1 MVIYITLAIAAA
13 TGIYSYNYLA
23 SLLGRKPVRISFML
37 LGACAAVYALYEIW
51 AEPSLFGFIRSL
63 VLIFIFYTSATLPL
77 CLAAFSEDVFYYIR
91 RMAGHGKR
99 SSRSRTVFTAA
110 IILAVSGVAAVI
122 YGMAVTKTDFKVYPF
137 EMKSGRI
144 PEAFDGLRIVQ
155 ISDLHLGSFPEGDR
169 DLPRAFEMINALKP
183 DAILLTGD
191 ILNDNSRD
199 MRPWIKHLKAL
210 EAPMGKYAVLG
221 NHDYCEYDR
230 DLTEEGRRE
239 NMDSLASYYTRCG
252 FRLLN
257 DQNVPLAAGSDTI
270 YVAGVEN
277 WGLGPFPARG
287 DIEKAVSGI
296 PDDAFTILMSHDPAH
311 FEKIVSRYPKMV
323 DLTLSGHTH
332 AMQFGF
338 EFNEKLRWSP
348 IKYRSPYWAGPYRE
362 NGRTL
367 YVNRGLGFH
376 FFPARVGI
384 RPEITLITL
393 RRQKQ

>member
-1 MVIYITLAIAAA
+1 MV
-13 TGIYSYNYLA
+13 
-23 SLLGRKPVRISFML
+23 
-37 LGACAAVYALYEIW
+37 
-51 AEPSLFGFIRSL
+51 
-63 VLIFIFYTSATLPL
+63 
-77 CLAAFSEDVFYYIR
+77 
-91 RMAGHGKR
+91 
-99 SSRSRTVFTAA
+99 
-110 IILAVSGVAAVI
+110 
-122 YGMAVTKTDFKVYPF
+122 VTKTDFKVYPF
-137 EMKSGRI
+137 EMKSVRI
-144 PEAFDGLRIVQ
+144 PENFDGLRIVQ
-155 ISDLHLGSFPEGDR
+155 ISDLHLGSFPEGDK

-191 ILNDNSRD
+191 ILNNNSRD
-199 MRPWIKHLKAL
+199 MRPWIKHLKSL

-221 NHDYCEYDR
+221 NHDYCEYDH
-230 DLTEEGRRE
+230 DLTEAGRRE
-239 NMDSLASYYTRCG
+239 NMDSLASYYAQCG
-252 FRLLN
+252 FRLLDDEN
-257 DQNVPLAAGSDTI
+257 APLSAAGDTI

-287 DIEKAVSGI
+287 DIEKALSGI
-296 PDDAFTILMSHDPAH
+296 PDNAFTILMSHDPAH

-323 DLTLSGHTH
+323 DITLSGHTH

-348 IKYRSPYWAGPYRE
+348 IKYRSPHWAGPYME

-393 RRQKQ
+393 KRQK

>member
-1 MVIYITLAIAAA
+1 MVIYITLAIAAVA
-13 TGIYSYNYLA
+13 GIYSYNYLA
-23 SLLGRKPVRISFML
+23 SLLGRKPVRISFIL
-37 LGACAAVYALYEIW
+37 LGAYAAVYALYEIL

-91 RMAGHGKR
+91 RLAGYGKR
-99 SSRSRTVFTAA
+99 SSRSRAVFTAA
-110 IILAVSGVAAVI
+110 IILAISGVTTII
-122 YGMAVTKTDFKVYPF
+122 YGMVVTKTDFKVYPF
-137 EMKSGRI
+137 EMKSVRI
-144 PEAFDGLRIVQ
+144 PENFDGLRIVQ
-155 ISDLHLGSFPEGDR
+155 ISDLHLGSFPEGDK

-199 MRPWIKHLKAL
+199 MRPWIKHLKSL

-221 NHDYCEYDR
+221 NHDYCEYDH
-230 DLTEEGRRE
+230 DLTEAGRKE
-239 NMDSLASYYTRCG
+239 NMDSLASYYAQCG
-252 FRLLN
+252 FRLLDDEN
-257 DQNVPLAAGSDTI
+257 APLSAAGDTI

-287 DIEKAVSGI
+287 DIEKALSGI

-323 DLTLSGHTH
+323 DITLSGHTH

-348 IKYRSPYWAGPYRE
+348 IKYRSPHWAGPYME

-393 RRQKQ
+393 KRQK